1 MFCIR
6 LHHIYFILFVSVSC
20 SYHNFVFLL
29 EPLLYEFVMVL
40 GVSHQLELNHCYSL
54 TGAYIALKQKMTRR
68 GKSRAKSSPTK
79 PRRVNKLTLQKQTT
93 LKAFRTILSDCE
105 FTETQGVLQNL
116 LSSKETPKGEKENTH
131 ATPENSLPSDSGQQ
145 SAGMADVFSSPPSMQ
160 TSYRLNPILPA
171 GLCIARWTAKYA
183 DVIRLRQVKKKV

>member
-6 LHHIYFILFVSVSC
+6 LHHISFILFVSVSC

-40 GVSHQLELNHCYSL
+40 SVSHQLELNHCYSL

-79 PRRVNKLTLQKQTT
+79 PRRVNKLTLQKQTA
-93 LKAFRTILSDCE
+93 LKAFRTILSDSE

-145 SAGMADVFSSPPSMQ
+145 SVGMADVFSSPPSMQ

-171 GLCIARWTAKYA
+171 GLCIAR
-183 DVIRLRQVKKKV
+183 

>member
-40 GVSHQLELNHCYSL
+40 SVSHQLELNHCYSL

-68 GKSRAKSSPTK
+68 GKSRAKSSPT
-79 PRRVNKLTLQKQTT
+79 RVNKLTLQKQTA

-131 ATPENSLPSDSGQQ
+131 ATPDNSLPSDSGQQ
-145 SAGMADVFSSPPSMQ
+145 SAGIADVFSSPPSMQ

-183 DVIRLRQVKKKV
+183 DVIRLWQVKKKV

>member
-1 MFCIR
+1 
-6 LHHIYFILFVSVSC
+6 
-20 SYHNFVFLL
+20 
-29 EPLLYEFVMVL
+29 
-40 GVSHQLELNHCYSL
+40 
-54 TGAYIALKQKMTRR
+54 MTRR

-79 PRRVNKLTLQKQTT
+79 PRRVNKLTLQQQTAV
-93 LKAFRTILSDCE
+93 KAFRTILSDCE
-105 FTETQGVLQNL
+105 FTETQAVLQNL

-131 ATPENSLPSDSGQQ
+131 ATPENSLPSDSG

-183 DVIRLRQVKKKV
+183 DIIRLRQVKKKV